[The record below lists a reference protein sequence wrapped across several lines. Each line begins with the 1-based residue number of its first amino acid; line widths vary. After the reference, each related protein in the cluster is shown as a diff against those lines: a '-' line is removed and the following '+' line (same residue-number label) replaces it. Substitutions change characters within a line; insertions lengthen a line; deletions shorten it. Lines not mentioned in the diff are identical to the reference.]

1 MDEKEYIKNIVING
15 TPAEKRTLY
24 SFTSKDSNEKVL
36 KKFELFSRGN
46 FIRFFKSEDAPFHRD
61 MAMDF
66 IKSYRGGNLREL
78 AFRSASKTS
87 IFKMFLCFVLENDED
102 HSKKYIKI
110 LSRDLKNP
118 KQIVTDVYNMC
129 LELIPIYGNPFEKEG
144 DKKRE
149 ETMGSFTMKSG
160 VKLTAGTVGQAQ
172 RGHVQDAFRPDWIIF
187 DDVED
192 RESVSSAVITQG
204 IIEGCDEAI
213 TGLDPV
219 TGSWLLLGNYISE
232 NGVVQWFLDKSN
244 AETRITP
251 IATDVVM
258 NGKTLVSCNPTW
270 SIFNKEKI
278 QLLMKDSIDVWGEY
292 FCEPSKADNKFF
304 DIDRINEDLKH
315 CPAPLWVK
323 DGVKQWNIY
332 ENHMRYTLGADT
344 SEGIGKDS
352 NAFTMWNTRTGEQVA
367 AYHSNEIKPELFA
380 YKFAEK
386 AKEFGSCI
394 VAPEINNYSG
404 GIVITTLRQI
414 YPEDKIFRHT
424 DNRNANDR
432 ESGKLGWYTTSL
444 SKTNAFMEFRKDY
457 NDGLIKVKDPD
468 LLKEMKMYTE
478 QDLSTTG
485 DSNKVTRHFDL
496 LVSCFVKDTMVLT
509 KKGQMPIQY
518 IKPGDFVLTREG
530 YKKVLKTSSQ
540 PKPVINNIGLRGTS
554 NHPVILANGE
564 IKPLLQVS
572 EHSDTLVV
580 WNQFKKAIENMS
592 FTMAQSIL
600 DTQMPQK
607 EITESTTTVEQS
619 GKCRLRHYT
628 GKYGKTLMEKYLLV
642 LLFII
647 KMVTPLITL
656 LKTLSFFQN
665 KTTNENIWQIQ
676 TEKSLQEIRLTK
688 KKIEKKHVWLWSLET
703 INQSLKEKVI
713 ALFVVTVS
721 YIITMLQNTVL
732 LVVKMKVSTERKDY
746 QKKQRLVE
754 LAETILK
761 LLNRGKKAVQSS
773 VLKEEIEQVY
783 NIEVEDCPEYFANNI
798 LVHNCVIAWSAKSYQ
813 IQEQGRVII
822 GGGNA
827 LLKTKNP
834 YGI

>member
-1 MDEKEYIKNIVING
+1 MNESKELIKNIVTSG
-15 TPAEKRTLY
+15 TSAEKKALY
-24 SFTSKDSNEKVL
+24 SFSSKDSDVKVL

-66 IKSYRGGNLREL
+66 IRWYRGKNVREL

-87 IFKMFLCFVLENDED
+87 LFKLFLAFVLQNDED

-149 ETMGSFTMKSG
+149 ETMGSFTMKCG

-172 RGHVQDAFRPDWIIF
+172 RGHVQDAYRPDALVF

-219 TGSWLLLGNYISE
+219 NGSWLLLGNYISE

-251 IATDVVM
+251 IIDDK
-258 NGKTLVSCNPTW
+258 GEPTW
-270 SIFNKEKI
+270 GIFSKDKVE
-278 QLLMKDSIDVWGEY
+278 QLRKDSLDFAGEY
-292 FCEPSKADNKFF
+292 LCDPSKADNKFF
-304 DIDRINEDLKH
+304 NIDRINNDLKN
-315 CPAPLWVK
+315 CPAPLWIK
-323 DGVKQWNIY
+323 EGVKQWEVY
-332 ENHMRYTLGADT
+332 QNHMRYTVGADT

-352 NAFTMWNTRTGEQVA
+352 NAFTMWNTRTGEQVMS
-367 AYHSNEIKPELFA
+367 YHSNEIAPELFA

-386 AKEFGSCI
+386 GKEFGNCI

-404 GIVITTLRQI
+404 GIVITTLRQL

-424 DNRNANDR
+424 DSRNANDR
-432 ESGKLGWYTTSL
+432 ESNKLGWYTTSL

-496 LVSCFVKDTMVLT
+496 LISA
-509 KKGQMPIQY
+509 
-518 IKPGDFVLTREG
+518 
-530 YKKVLKTSSQ
+530 
-540 PKPVINNIGLRGTS
+540 VIG
-554 NHPVILANGE
+554 
-564 IKPLLQVS
+564 
-572 EHSDTLVV
+572 
-580 WNQFKKAIENMS
+580 
-592 FTMAQSIL
+592 
-600 DTQMPQK
+600 
-607 EITESTTTVEQS
+607 
-619 GKCRLRHYT
+619 
-628 GKYGKTLMEKYLLV
+628 
-642 LLFII
+642 
-647 KMVTPLITL
+647 
-656 LKTLSFFQN
+656 
-665 KTTNENIWQIQ
+665 
-676 TEKSLQEIRLTK
+676 
-688 KKIEKKHVWLWSLET
+688 
-703 INQSLKEKVI
+703 
-713 ALFVVTVS
+713 
-721 YIITMLQNTVL
+721 
-732 LVVKMKVSTERKDY
+732 
-746 QKKQRLVE
+746 
-754 LAETILK
+754 
-761 LLNRGKKAVQSS
+761 
-773 VLKEEIEQVY
+773 
-783 NIEVEDCPEYFANNI
+783 
-798 LVHNCVIAWSAKSYQ
+798 WSAKSYQ
-813 IQEQGRVII
+813 IQESGRVII